1 MNKNIKVLLT
11 GGTGMVG
18 QNILSS
24 KKFSNFSIIAP
35 SRLEMD
41 LFSKDSV
48 SKFLKDNKPD
58 LIIHAAGQVGGIQA
72 NIAEPVNFLVNN
84 IVMGQNLLLSAREL
98 GIKKV
103 INLSSSCVYP
113 KDAESPLNEELIL
126 NGQLEP
132 TNEGYALAKIATSKL
147 CQYINKEDS
156 NFQYK
161 TIIPCNLFGPYDDFD
176 IAKSHLLPSIILK
189 IHSAVSLN
197 HKSVDI
203 WGDGSARREFMFVGD
218 LADFILVAIKKFDNL
233 PELMNCGLGY
243 DHSVNDYYKTVASV
257 IGWEGE
263 FIHDLS
269 KPEGMKRK
277 MVDISLQNS
286 FGWEPK
292 VSLEDGIKETY
303 EYYLKTIL

>member
-58 LIIHAAGQVGGIQA
+58 LIIH
-72 NIAEPVNFLVNN
+72 IAEPVNFLVNN

-218 LADFILVAIKKFDNL
+218 LAEFILLAIIKFDNL
-233 PELMNCGLGY
+233 PELMNWGLGY
-243 DHSVNDYYKTVASV
+243 DHSVNDYYKTVASE

>member
-1 MNKNIKVLLT
+1 MNKNIKILLT

-18 QNILSS
+18 KNILSS
-24 KKFSNFSIIAP
+24 ANISNFSLIAP
-35 SRLEMD
+35 TRAEMD
-41 LFSKDSV
+41 LFSKESV
-48 SKFLKDNKPD
+48 LKFIKENKPD
-58 LIIHAAGQVGGIQA
+58 MIIHAAGQVGGIQA

-98 GIKKV
+98 GVKQL

-113 KDAESPLNEELIL
+113 KDAESPLNEKLIL

-147 CQYINKEDS
+147 CEYINKEDR

-161 TIIPCNLFGPYDDFD
+161 TIIPCNLFGPYDDFN

-189 IHSAVSLN
+189 IHSAIMLD
-197 HKSVDI
+197 HQSVEI
-203 WGDGSARREFMFVGD
+203 WGDGLARREFMYVGD
-218 LADFILVAIKKFDNL
+218 AVDLILQSINRFDDL
-233 PELMNCGLGY
+233 PDIMNCGLGY
-243 DHSVNDYYKTVASV
+243 DYSVNDYYKTVSSV
-257 IGWEGE
+257 IGWKGE

-269 KPEGMKRK
+269 KPVGMKRK

-286 FGWEPK
+286 YGWKPK
-292 VSLEDGIKETY
+292 ITLEDGIRATY